1 MPVPINDA
9 TIKLVWENNPDT
21 ALTSTNLSKGTDF
34 IASYFNY
41 SDASFHKEGTILNI
55 DPDSNNMRLLLKR
68 GTVISLVNTIEKN
81 GNKILSENDH
91 YRMFDVG
98 LEDIWLT
105 INDMDDN
112 PSNPQGNWGVNLQ
125 WCVYM
130 CDKMDDSLIK
140 EGDAEYGGGGQ
151 VLISTSKYYPL
162 GEIPGQEGVN
172 YNEKAVR
179 KIGGFKSDST
189 GRIIEESIW
198 DISQRHS
205 IVRASDY
212 YIFGEY
218 DSNANDYNRYTNRK
232 LRLSDLDSYSVPLDV
247 KNSLRVYK
255 VGSIADALTVNVD
268 TNTVTVPTLNATTI
282 GLSTLNVTTSNITND
297 NVTNLSVGT
306 ITSDVSVV
314 KNSAW
319 LSVKATGSDIYSTKT
334 SGISIGYGGANTANA
349 MHLTYTGDD
358 IAHIGVGAVAN
369 GIAGYEA
376 IRMDNASKNVALN
389 NTVTIGGSG
398 QLAKYTST
406 PALTGTTILGYNG
419 YFYASR
425 VYNAVW
431 NDLAEYFL
439 SADPSNYI
447 EFGKVYHINKDGL
460 VEETTK
466 RAQSSVI
473 GVASDTPAFVLK
485 SEYEGKGVPIAL
497 AGSVRVWVKEEIRS
511 GVELVSGKDG
521 FAVKAN
527 WFEKIFKRSAIIGKS
542 IEANLLPE
550 KNRILMLVK

>member
-41 SDASFHKEGTILNI
+41 SDTAFHKEGTILNI
-55 DPDSNNMRLLLKR
+55 DPDSNSMRLLLKR

-112 PSNPQGNWGVNLQ
+112 PSNPEGNWGVNLQ

-140 EGDAEYGGGGQ
+140 DSDDEYGGGGQ
-151 VLISTSKYYPL
+151 ILISQGMNYPI

-218 DSNANDYNRYTNRK
+218 DSNSNDYNRYTNRK
-232 LRLSDLDSYSVPLDV
+232 LRLSDLDSYSVPLEV

-255 VGSIADALTVNVD
+255 IGSIADALNVNVD
-268 TNTVTVPTLNATTI
+268 TNTVTIPTLNATTI
-282 GLSTLNVTTSNITND
+282 GLTTLNVTTDNITNG

-306 ITSDVSVV
+306 VISDVAVL
-314 KNSAW
+314 KDNAW
-319 LSVKATGSDIYSTKT
+319 VSVKATGSDVYTTKT
-334 SGISIGYGGANTANA
+334 SGLSIGYGGAKAA
-349 MHLTYTGDD
+349 SGMHLSYTGDD
-358 IAHIGVGAVAN
+358 VAHIGAGAVSN

-376 IRMDNASKNVALN
+376 IRFDATNRIVAIN
-389 NTVTIGGSG
+389 NKVTIGGSG
-398 QLAKYTST
+398 QLAKYDAT
-406 PALTGTTILGYNG
+406 PALTGTTKLGYDG

-439 SADPSNYI
+439 SADPANYI
-447 EFGKVYHINKDGL
+447 EFGKVYFINKDGL

-466 RAQSSVI
+466 RAQESVI

-497 AGSVRVWVKEEIRS
+497 AGSVRVWVKEEIRP
-511 GVELVSGKDG
+511 GTELVSDKDG
-521 FAVKAN
+521 FASKAN
-527 WFEKIFKRSAIIGKS
+527 WFEKIFKRSAIIGKA
-542 IEANLLPE
+542 IEPNMLAE